1 MTTKWAL
8 LGAGLSALAF
18 WTVQAAAED
27 TPRIEGEILI
37 EFQNDYNYESD
48 DSDNELNDLFNTT
61 EADFS
66 FFATDEFYLNT
77 LLVFEPVEDTDPEQ
91 NRFFGDQGAYVEVL
105 TINWETDSFFVLA
118 GKFGPNFSIA
128 YDAAPGIYGTEL
140 AEDDIEL
147 SERLGF
153 SAGVAFGESGI
164 PLGIEGIGR
173 QELSASVFVADTSF
187 FSNSVFEERGQ
198 LNRDEG
204 GPSNTRG
211 FESFT
216 LALDGYDFP
225 QAEGLRYQLAVAKQG
240 VDTVLDDDGN
250 EIDNTADEYR
260 FGAAAEWAI
269 GVTEDIT
276 VTPLLEYVH
285 FWNGGGIDGE
295 DRDYVTASTLFEY
308 QNWNLALAY
317 TGRFIENDEG
327 EDIDDYQF
335 QVSAG
340 YTFDFGLEAS
350 IGWKIREE
358 DEVDT
363 ETFGALLAYS
373 FAF

>member
-8 LGAGLSALAF
+8 LGAGLSALAL

-27 TPRIEGEILI
+27 TPRIEGEILV
-37 EFQNDYNYESD
+37 EFQNDYNYKSD
-48 DSDNELNDLFNTT
+48 DSDAELNDLFNTT

-66 FFATDEFYLNT
+66 FFTTDEFYLNT
-77 LLVFEPVEDTDPEQ
+77 LLVFEPVEDTDPEE
-91 NRFFGDQGAYVEVL
+91 NRFFGDQGLFVEVL
-105 TINWETDSFFVLA
+105 TLNYETDSFFVLA

-164 PLGIEGIGR
+164 PLGLEGIGR

-187 FSNSVFEERGQ
+187 FSDSVFESRGT
-198 LNRDEG
+198 LNREEG

-225 QAEGLRYQLAVAKQG
+225 QAEGLRYQLAFAKQG
-240 VDTVLDDDGN
+240 VDSVLDDDGN
-250 EIDNTADEYR
+250 EIADTADEYR
-260 FGAAAEWAI
+260 VAAAAEWAV

-295 DRDYVTASTLFEY
+295 ERDYVTASAFLEW

-317 TGRFIENDEG
+317 TGRFIEDDQG
-327 EDIDDYQF
+327 ENSDDYQF

-340 YTFDFGLEAS
+340 YTFGFGLEAS
-350 IGWKIREE
+350 VGWKIRDEE
-358 DEVDT
+358 DIET

>member
-8 LGAGLSALAF
+8 LGAGLSAFALL
-18 WTVQAAAED
+18 TVQAAADD
-27 TPRIEGEILI
+27 TPRIEGEIVTEL
-37 EFQNDYNYESD
+37 QNDYNYKSD
-48 DSDNELNDLFNTT
+48 DKDAELNDLFNTT
-61 EADFS
+61 EADLS
-66 FFATDEFYLNT
+66 FFATEEFYLNT
-77 LLVFEPVEDTDPEQ
+77 LLVFEPVEDTDPEE
-91 NRFFGDQGAYVEVL
+91 NRFFGDEGLYAEVL

-153 SAGVAFGESGI
+153 SAGLAFGESGI

-187 FSNSVFEERGQ
+187 LSNSVIESRGQ
-198 LNRDEG
+198 LNREEG

-216 LALDGYDFP
+216 LALDGYELP
-225 QAEGLRYQLAVAKQG
+225 QAEGLRYQFAFAKQG

-250 EIDNTADEYR
+250 EIANTADEYR
-260 FGAAAEWAI
+260 ASAAAEWAI
-269 GVTEDIT
+269 GVTDDIT
-276 VTPLLEYVH
+276 ITPLLEYVH

-295 DRDYVTASTLFEY
+295 ERDYLTASTLFEW

-317 TGRFIENDEG
+317 TGRFIDNDEG
-327 EDIDDYQF
+327 EDFDDYQF

-340 YTFDFGLEAS
+340 YTFDFGLEAN
-350 IGWKIREE
+350 IGWKIR
-358 DEVDT
+358 DEANIET

-373 FAF
+373 FSF

>member
-91 NRFFGDQGAYVEVL
+91 NRYFGDQGAYVEVL
-105 TINWETDSFFVLA
+105 TINWETDSFFALA

-187 FSNSVFEERGQ
+187 LSNSVFEERGQ

-327 EDIDDYQF
+327 EDIDDFQF

-350 IGWKIREE
+350 IGWKIRDE

>member
-8 LGAGLSALAF
+8 LGAGLSALAL

-27 TPRIEGEILI
+27 TPRIEGEILV
-37 EFQNDYNYESD
+37 EFQNDYNYKSD
-48 DSDNELNDLFNTT
+48 DSDAELNDLFNTT

-66 FFATDEFYLNT
+66 FFTTDEFYLNT
-77 LLVFEPVEDTDPEQ
+77 LLVFEPVEDTDPEE
-91 NRFFGDQGAYVEVL
+91 NRFFGDQGLFVEVL
-105 TINWETDSFFVLA
+105 TLNYETDSVFVLA

-164 PLGIEGIGR
+164 PLGLEGIGR

-187 FSNSVFEERGQ
+187 FSDSVFESRGT
-198 LNRDEG
+198 LNREEG

-225 QAEGLRYQLAVAKQG
+225 QAQGLRYQLAVAKQG
-240 VDTVLDDDGN
+240 VDSVLDDDGN
-250 EIDNTADEYR
+250 EIADTADEYR
-260 FGAAAEWAI
+260 VAAAAEWAV

-295 DRDYVTASTLFEY
+295 ERDYVTASALLEW

-317 TGRFIENDEG
+317 TGRFIEDDQG
-327 EDIDDYQF
+327 EDSDDYQF

-350 IGWKIREE
+350 VGWKIRDEE
-358 DEVDT
+358 DIET

>member
-8 LGAGLSALAF
+8 LGAGLSAFALL
-18 WTVQAAAED
+18 TVQAAADD
-27 TPRIEGEILI
+27 TPRIEGEIVTEL
-37 EFQNDYNYESD
+37 QNDYNYKSD
-48 DSDNELNDLFNTT
+48 DKDAELNDLFNTT

-66 FFATDEFYLNT
+66 FFATEEFYLNT
-77 LLVFEPVEDTDPEQ
+77 LLVFEPVEDTDPEE
-91 NRFFGDQGAYVEVL
+91 NRFFGDEGLYVEVL

-118 GKFGPNFSIA
+118 GKFGPNFSLA
-128 YDAAPGIYGTEL
+128 YNDAPGIYGTEL

-153 SAGVAFGESGI
+153 SAGLAFGESGI

-187 FSNSVFEERGQ
+187 LSNSVIESRGQ
-198 LNRDEG
+198 LNREEG

-216 LALDGYDFP
+216 LALDGYELP
-225 QAEGLRYQLAVAKQG
+225 QAEGLRYQFAFAKQG

-250 EIDNTADEYR
+250 EIANTADEYR
-260 FGAAAEWAI
+260 ASAAAEWAI
-269 GVTEDIT
+269 GVTDDIT
-276 VTPLLEYVH
+276 ITPLLEYVH

-295 DRDYVTASTLFEY
+295 ERDYLTASTLFEW

-317 TGRFIENDEG
+317 TGRFIDNDEG
-327 EDIDDYQF
+327 EDFDDYQF

-340 YTFDFGLEAS
+340 YTFDFGLEAN
-350 IGWKIREE
+350 IGWKIRDEE
-358 DEVDT
+358 NIET

-373 FAF
+373 FSF